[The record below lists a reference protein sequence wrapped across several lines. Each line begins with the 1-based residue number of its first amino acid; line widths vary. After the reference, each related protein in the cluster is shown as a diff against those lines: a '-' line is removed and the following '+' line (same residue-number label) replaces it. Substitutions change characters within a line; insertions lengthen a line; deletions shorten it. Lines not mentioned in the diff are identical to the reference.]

1 MSVRRIA
8 AALVL
13 AATALTVIAFAARG
27 GGEKKPDP
35 RPVAVASVAPP
46 TTADV
51 AYAQMMVAH
60 HAQAVRMSRALI
72 AKPGVP
78 ERIRLIAEF
87 IVHDQQREIN
97 ETNAWLD
104 AWGEQAGGHD
114 HAHGAGA
121 ASQGMLTDAQLHELD
136 IAKTDQAVPL
146 FLRRMI
152 EHHRGAV
159 VSSRALLDGDGRNV
173 YIHGLA
179 KHVIN
184 EQTAEIDA
192 MAALLPASPGR
203 KVSGAAAG

>member
-1 MSVRRIA
+1 M
-8 AALVL
+8 L

-27 GGEKKPDP
+27 DGEKKPDP

-46 TTADV
+46 SDADL

-87 IVHDQQREIN
+87 IVHDQQREID

-104 AWGEQAGGHD
+104 AWGEQAGGGHD

-136 IAKTDQAVPL
+136 LAKTEQAVPL

-159 VSSRALLDGDGRNV
+159 VSSRALLEGDGRNV

-192 MAALLPASPGR
+192 MAALLPPR
-203 KVSGAAAG
+203 TVSGAAAG

>member
-1 MSVRRIA
+1 MPARRLA

-13 AATALTVIAFAARG
+13 AATALTVITFASRG
-27 GGEKKPDP
+27 DGEKKPDP

-46 TTADV
+46 SDADL

-87 IVHDQQREIN
+87 IVHDQQREID
-97 ETNAWLD
+97 ETNAWLA
-104 AWGEQAGGHD
+104 AWGAQAGDGHD

-121 ASQGMLTDAQLHELD
+121 AKQGMLTEAQLHELD
-136 IAKTDQAVPL
+136 LAKTEQAVPL

-173 YIHGLA
+173 YTHSLA

-192 MAALLPASPGR
+192 MAALLPPR
-203 KVSGAAAG
+203 TVSGAAAG

>member
-1 MSVRRIA
+1 MPVRRLA

-13 AATALTVIAFAARG
+13 AATALVVIAFAARG
-27 GGEKKPDP
+27 DEEKKPDR
-35 RPVAVASVAPP
+35 RPVAVASVTPP
-46 TTADV
+46 SRADV

-60 HAQAVRMSRALI
+60 HAQAIRMSRNLLT
-72 AKPGVP
+72 KPGLP
-78 ERIRLIAEF
+78 ERIRLIADF
-87 IVHDQQREIN
+87 IAHDQQREID
-97 ETNAWLD
+97 ETNAWLA
-104 AWGEQAGGHD
+104 AWNEQPGSGHG
-114 HAHGAGA
+114 HHHGPGA
-121 ASQGMLTDAQLHELD
+121 AAQGMLTEAQLRELER
-136 IAKTDQAVPL
+136 AKVKEAVPL

-192 MAALLPASPGR
+192 MTALLPPA